1 MIAALLRFSLIQRLM
16 ILLVTFGVAAA
27 GFWSFKTLPID
38 AFPDI
43 SAPQVQVIIKAPG
56 MSPTEVEQRI
66 TFPIEMEMQGIPG
79 QTVLRSTTK
88 YSLSVIVIDFE
99 DGMDI
104 YLARNLVTERLN
116 QVWDSLPA
124 DIEGGLAP
132 ITTPLG
138 EIFMYRIISDGT
150 GKDYNNQ
157 ELRSLQ
163 DWVIR
168 PHLRKVDGV
177 ADVNSLGGEVRTYE
191 VVIKPKAL
199 VKHGISVD
207 EVEHALMESNRN
219 AGGDRINKNDEVLLV
234 RTVGKLDGMEDIKNV
249 AIRTRYGE
257 PIHVHDVAD
266 VRVGSM
272 TRYGAVTADGEGE
285 AVTGL
290 VLLRKGANSLK
301 TVAGTKKALESLKSI
316 LPKGVVIE
324 SFYDRTDLITK
335 AVWTVEKALG
345 EAVIL
350 VLLVLIIMLGDIRSA
365 LTVAL
370 ILPLTVL
377 FTFIMMKLFHVSAN
391 LMSLGG
397 LAIAIGI
404 LVDAAVV
411 VVENIHTHFSRAPEG
426 VNKLHLVY
434 RAVLEVS
441 SPVIS
446 GILIIVAV
454 FLPLFS
460 LTGLEGKMF
469 TPLAITISFALIGS
483 LIMSLTI
490 IPVLASFFMKVHT
503 RDVSAKQKEVS
514 DGFIMRVLKF
524 FYLPVMN
531 WALKY
536 RKISVG
542 LALIALVATANLFPH
557 IGKEFMPIMDE
568 GSTVILI
575 EKDPSTTLEKSLEM
589 DAPIQKAMM
598 ELPQVTGVTS
608 RTGADELRM
617 DPMGLNQT
625 DNFLVTTPQED
636 WGISLQQFQENL
648 REKLAPFSDL
658 DIAFS
663 QPIDMRVS
671 EMLTGVRSA
680 MAIKLYG
687 DDLAVLEQK
696 AIEIEEVVNNISGA
710 IDVFRTDISGQ
721 QYLQIDI
728 KQDVIS
734 GYGIHVEDINQLVE
748 TAVGGRVATEL
759 LENSRRV
766 GILVRYQEKDR
777 GSPEAIKKML
787 VTLPNGTKVQLGHL
801 AEVKIVDGPVQI
813 IRESAKR
820 QVVIQANVDGRDV
833 VGFVEEVRLNIE
845 QKVELPSGYYV
856 TFGGQFENQQRAS
869 SRLALVVPIAIVL
882 IFFMLFTTFRSLL
895 QAGVIILNIPFAMI
909 GGVVSLYYS
918 GLYLS
923 VPASVGFITLF
934 GVAVLNGVV
943 MVSYFNQLRQS
954 GLSIQDS
961 VKKGAER
968 RLRPVLMTAMIASF
982 GLLPLLAATGPG
994 SELQQPL
1001 AVVVI
1006 GGLFTST
1013 ILTLILLPALYAW
1026 VEEALERRVLAK
1038 LQQPKNK
1045 QEAAEEAA

>member
-16 ILLVTFGVAAA
+16 IILVTLGISAA
-27 GFWSFKTLPID
+27 GLWSFKTLPID

-66 TFPIEMEMQGIPG
+66 TFPVEMEMQGIPG

-99 DGMDI
+99 DDMDI

-116 QVWDSLPA
+116 QVWGLLPA

-138 EIFMYRIISDGT
+138 EIFMYRIKGENYS
-150 GKDYNNQ
+150 NQ

-168 PHLRKVDGV
+168 PHLRKVEGV
-177 ADVNSLGGEVRTYE
+177 ADVNSLGGEVRNYE

-199 VKHGISVD
+199 VKHGISID
-207 EVEHALMESNRN
+207 EIEHALSESNRN
-219 AGGDRINKNDEVLLV
+219 AGGDRINRNDEVLLV
-234 RTVGKLDGMEDIKNV
+234 RTVGKLHDMDDIKNITV
-249 AIRTRYGE
+249 RTRYGE
-257 PIHVHDVAD
+257 PVHIRDVAE

-285 AVTGL
+285 VVTGL
-290 VLLRKGANSLK
+290 VLLRKGANSLRA
-301 TVAGTKKALESLKSI
+301 VAGTKAALETLKNI
-316 LPKGVVIE
+316 LPEGVSIE
-324 SFYDRTDLITK
+324 PFYDRTELITK
-335 AVWTVEKALG
+335 AVWTVQKALG
-345 EAVIL
+345 EAVVL

-370 ILPLTVL
+370 ILPLSVL
-377 FTFIMMKLFHVSAN
+377 FTFIMMKQFNVSAN

-411 VVENIHTHFSRAPEG
+411 VVENIHTRFSQAPPG
-426 VNKLHLVY
+426 VDRLHLVY
-434 RAVLEVS
+434 RAVMEVS
-441 SPVIS
+441 APVIS
-446 GILIIVAV
+446 GILIIIAV

-469 TPLAITISFALIGS
+469 SPLAITITFALIGS
-483 LIMSLTI
+483 LLMSLTV
-490 IPVLASFFMKVHT
+490 IPVLASFFMKVHLGGEGET
-503 RDVSAKQKEVS
+503 QE
-514 DGFIMRVLKF
+514 GLLMRALKF
-524 FYLPVMN
+524 IYLPVMN
-531 WALKY
+531 WALRF
-536 RKISVG
+536 RKTAVG
-542 LALIALVATANLFPH
+542 LALAALVATATLFPH
-557 IGKEFMPIMDE
+557 IGKEFMPVMDE
-568 GSTVILI
+568 GSTVILL
-575 EKDPSTTLEKSLEM
+575 EKDPSITLEKSLAM
-589 DAPIQKAMM
+589 DVPIQKAMM
-598 ELPQVTGVTS
+598 ELPEVIGVTS

-625 DNFLVTTPQED
+625 DNFLVTIPREQWT
-636 WGISLQQFQENL
+636 ISLQQFQENL
-648 REKLAPFSDL
+648 REKLSRFD
-658 DIAFS
+658 DFDYAFS

-687 DDLAVLEQK
+687 DDLAVLDQK
-696 AIEIEEVVNNISGA
+696 ADEIETLVKTIPGA
-710 IDVFRTDISGQ
+710 VDIFRTSLSGQ
-721 QYLQIDI
+721 KYLQIDI
-728 KQDVIS
+728 DQKEIS
-734 GYGIHVEDINQLVE
+734 KYGIHVEDINRLVE
-748 TAVGGRVATEL
+748 TAIGGRVVTEL
-759 LENSRRV
+759 LENNRRI
-766 GILVRYQEKDR
+766 GILVRYQKKDR
-777 GSPEAIKKML
+777 SSLEAIKKML
-787 VTLPNGTKVQLGHL
+787 VTLPNGTKVTLGHL
-801 AEVKIVDGPVQI
+801 AKVTVVDGPVQI

-820 QVVIQANVDGRDV
+820 QVVIQSNVEGRDV
-833 VGFVEEVRLNIE
+833 VGFVDEVRRSIE
-845 QKVELPSGYYV
+845 DKVALPSGYFV
-856 TFGGQFENQQRAS
+856 TFGGQFENQQRAAK
-869 SRLALVVPIAIVL
+869 RLALVVPIAIVL

-954 GLSIQDS
+954 GLSIQDA
-961 VKKGAER
+961 VRQGAER

-982 GLLPLLAATGPG
+982 GLLPLLTATGPG
-994 SELQQPL
+994 SELQRPL

-1013 ILTLILLPALYAW
+1013 MLTLILLPTLYAW
-1026 VEEALERRVLAK
+1026 LEEARLKKSRKKQSGKKKLEEALS
-1038 LQQPKNK
+1038 
-1045 QEAAEEAA
+1045 

>member
-1 MIAALLRFSLIQRLM
+1 MIAALLRFSLIQRVM
-16 ILLVTFGVAAA
+16 ILLLTFGIAAA
-27 GFWSFKTLPID
+27 GLWSFNTLPID

-43 SAPQVQVIIKAPG
+43 SAPQVQVIIKANG
-56 MSPTEVEQRI
+56 MSPSEVEQRI

-88 YSLSVIVIDFE
+88 YALSVIVIDFE
-99 DGMDI
+99 DDMDI

-116 QVWDSLPA
+116 QVWDMLP
-124 DIEGGLAP
+124 DGIEGGLAP

-138 EIFMYRIISDGT
+138 EIFMYRIISQNDGMGSGGND
-150 GKDYNNQ
+150 GKGHDDVKHYNNQ

-234 RTVGKLDGMEDIKNV
+234 RTVGKLDGIEDIKNIAV
-249 AIRTRYGE
+249 RTRYGK
-257 PIHVHDVAD
+257 PIHISDVAD
-266 VRVGSM
+266 VRIGSM

-285 AVTGL
+285 VVTGL

-301 TVAGTKKALESLKSI
+301 TVANTKEALESLKSI
-316 LPKGVVIE
+316 LPEGVRIE

-335 AVWTVEKALG
+335 AVWTVQKALG

-377 FTFIMMKLFHVSAN
+377 FTFIMMKLFNVSAN

-469 TPLAITISFALIGS
+469 TPLAITITFALIGS
-483 LIMSLTI
+483 LIMSLTV

-503 RDVSAKQKEVS
+503 RDASSNHGKAHVEVS
-514 DGFIMRVLKF
+514 DGYLMRVLKF
-524 FYLPVMN
+524 LYLPVMN

-536 RKISVG
+536 RKTSVG
-542 LALIALVATANLFPH
+542 LALIALAATATLFPQ
-557 IGKEFMPIMDE
+557 IGREFMPIMDE

-575 EKDPSTTLEKSLEM
+575 EKDPSITLEKSLEM

-598 ELPQVTGVTS
+598 ELPQVIGVTS

-636 WGISLQQFQENL
+636 WGISLEEFQNNL
-648 REKLAPFSDL
+648 REKLAQFSDL

-680 MAIKLYG
+680 M
-687 DDLAVLEQK
+687 V
-696 AIEIEEVVNNISGA
+696 
-710 IDVFRTDISGQ
+710 
-721 QYLQIDI
+721 
-728 KQDVIS
+728 
-734 GYGIHVEDINQLVE
+734 
-748 TAVGGRVATEL
+748 
-759 LENSRRV
+759 V
-766 GILVRYQEKDR
+766 GI
-777 GSPEAIKKML
+777 M
-787 VTLPNGTKVQLGHL
+787 
-801 AEVKIVDGPVQI
+801 
-813 IRESAKR
+813 
-820 QVVIQANVDGRDV
+820 
-833 VGFVEEVRLNIE
+833 
-845 QKVELPSGYYV
+845 
-856 TFGGQFENQQRAS
+856 
-869 SRLALVVPIAIVL
+869 
-882 IFFMLFTTFRSLL
+882 
-895 QAGVIILNIPFAMI
+895 
-909 GGVVSLYYS
+909 
-918 GLYLS
+918 
-923 VPASVGFITLF
+923 
-934 GVAVLNGVV
+934 
-943 MVSYFNQLRQS
+943 
-954 GLSIQDS
+954 
-961 VKKGAER
+961 R
-968 RLRPVLMTAMIASF
+968 RLGFERVWNLRGGI
-982 GLLPLLAATGPG
+982 LAWADDIDPSITK
-994 SELQQPL
+994 
-1001 AVVVI
+1001 
-1006 GGLFTST
+1006 
-1013 ILTLILLPALYAW
+1013 Y
-1026 VEEALERRVLAK
+1026 
-1038 LQQPKNK
+1038 
-1045 QEAAEEAA
+1045 

>member
-1 MIAALLRFSLIQRLM
+1 
-16 ILLVTFGVAAA
+16 
-27 GFWSFKTLPID
+27 
-38 AFPDI
+38 
-43 SAPQVQVIIKAPG
+43 
-56 MSPTEVEQRI
+56 
-66 TFPIEMEMQGIPG
+66 
-79 QTVLRSTTK
+79 
-88 YSLSVIVIDFE
+88 
-99 DGMDI
+99 
-104 YLARNLVTERLN
+104 
-116 QVWDSLPA
+116 
-124 DIEGGLAP
+124 
-132 ITTPLG
+132 
-138 EIFMYRIISDGT
+138 MYRIIGEEYT
-150 GKDYNNQ
+150 NQ

-168 PHLRKVDGV
+168 PHLRKVEGV

-191 VVIKPKAL
+191 VAIKPKAL
-199 VKHGISVD
+199 VKHGISID
-207 EVEHALMESNRN
+207 EVEHALMQSNRN
-219 AGGDRINKNDEVLLV
+219 AGGDRINQNDEVLLV
-234 RTVGKLDGMEDIKNV
+234 RTVGKLQDMDDIKNITV
-249 AIRTRYGE
+249 RTRYGD
-257 PIHVHDVAD
+257 PVHVSDVAE

-285 AVTGL
+285 VVTGL
-290 VLLRKGANSLK
+290 VLLRKGANSLQA
-301 TVAGTKKALESLKSI
+301 VAGTKKALDSLQDI
-316 LPKGVVIE
+316 LPEGVSIE

-370 ILPLTVL
+370 ILPLSVL
-377 FTFIMMKLFHVSAN
+377 FTFIMMKLFDVSAN

-411 VVENIHTHFSRAPEG
+411 VVENIHTQFSKAPQG
-426 VNKLHLVY
+426 VSRLHLVY
-434 RAVLEVS
+434 RAVMEVS

-469 TPLAITISFALIGS
+469 SPLAITITFALIGS
-483 LIMSLTI
+483 LILSLTV
-490 IPVLASFFMKVHT
+490 IPVLASFFMRVHT
-503 RDVSAKQKEVS
+503 GGHGEQT
-514 DGFIMRVLKF
+514 DGRLMRVLKF
-524 FYLPVMN
+524 LYLPVMEA
-531 WALKY
+531 ALRF
-536 RKISVG
+536 RKTAVM
-542 LALIALVATANLFPH
+542 LALIALIATATLFPH

-568 GSTVILI
+568 GSTVILL
-575 EKDPSTTLEKSLEM
+575 EKDPSITLEKSLEK

-598 ELPQVTGVTS
+598 ELPEVIGVTS

-625 DNFLVTTPQED
+625 DNFLVTIPRQE
-636 WGISLQQFQENL
+636 WTISLQQFQENL
-648 REKLAPFSDL
+648 REKLSRFD
-658 DIAFS
+658 DIDYAFS

-687 DDLAVLEQK
+687 DDLAMLEQK
-696 AIEIEEVVNNISGA
+696 ASEIEQLVKNVDGA
-710 IDVFRTDISGQ
+710 VDVFRTDISGQ
-721 QYLQIDI
+721 KYLQIDI
-728 KQDVIS
+728 DQKTIAK
-734 GYGIHVEDINQLVE
+734 YGIHVEDINSLVE
-748 TAVGGRVATEL
+748 TAVGGRVVTEL
-759 LENSRRV
+759 LENNRRI

-777 GSPEAIKKML
+777 SSPAAIEKLL
-787 VTLPNGTKVQLGHL
+787 VTLPNGTKVSLGHL
-801 AEVKIVDGPVQI
+801 AKVDIVDGPVQI

-820 QVVIQANVDGRDV
+820 QVVIQANVEARDV
-833 VGFVEEVRLNIE
+833 VGFVDEVRSSIE
-845 QKVELPSGYYV
+845 DKVELPTGYYV
-856 TFGGQFENQQRAS
+856 TFGGQFENQQRAAK
-869 SRLALVVPIAIVL
+869 RLALVVPIAIVL
-882 IFFMLFTTFRSLL
+882 IYFMLFTTFRSLL

-954 GLSIQDS
+954 GLSI
-961 VKKGAER
+961 VEAVRKGAER

-982 GLLPLLAATGPG
+982 GLLPLLTATGPG
-994 SELQQPL
+994 SELQRPL

-1013 ILTLILLPALYAW
+1013 ILTLILLPTLYAW
-1026 VEEALERRVLAK
+1026 LEEVVEKKTRSASA
-1038 LQQPKNK
+1038 
-1045 QEAAEEAA
+1045 